1 MNLMAL
7 PSSWSSEVFGVRVG
21 TLDLLE
27 LPSIEK
33 VKSENKGLFDVVFI
47 KCQGWQ
53 DVDGV
58 VALDYLYDMERTVIP
73 EEGKK
78 PEVLK
83 VQTAAGPRLTIAA
96 EAFSDSR
103 FLRDSE
109 LKSKASKMYV
119 RWVVENLSYVLWN
132 TPNVGFLVP
141 SKDPDGANR
150 ISLLAISKEVRRA
163 GIGKLLTA
171 GVFAKE
177 PGFWRVRVASRNIS
191 AIRFYETIGFRMKS
205 VTTAFHVWMDRG

>member
-33 VKSENKGLFDVVFI
+33 VKSKNKGLFDVVFI

-83 VQTAAGPRLTIAA
+83 VQTAAGPRLAIAA

-191 AIRFYETIGFRMKS
+191 AIRFYETVGFRMKS
-205 VTTAFHVWMDRG
+205 VTTAFHVWMDKE